1 MGMLSGRFGPY
12 FDGRR
17 LRWADA
23 LKAWRELERLLG
35 SPEQVAKQ
43 IQDAAP
49 DIALQAE
56 QQLIAASRVALELEP
71 LDPDTGLGVSDLSA
85 KQLATELIIRSRGE

>member
-1 MGMLSGRFGPY
+1 MLSGRFGPY

-23 LKAWRELERLLG
+23 LKAWRALERLLG

-43 IQDAAP
+43 IQTAQP
-49 DIALQAE
+49 DVALQAE
-56 QQLIAASRVALELEP
+56 AQLIEASRAALDLAP
-71 LDPDTGLGVSDLSA
+71 FDPDTGLGVTDLSA